1 MCAPSRR
8 IFKEKYLQDRERA
21 GAIPESLPKA
31 VSLII
36 LSHFDDMMEEKK
48 KMGKPIEVW
57 KKKKLE
63 KLTHLLWGLDA
74 FPC

>member
-8 IFKEKYLQDRERA
+8 IFEEKYLRDRARA
-21 GAIPESLPKA
+21 GVIPESLPKA

-48 KMGKPIEVW
+48 KKKESLLRFGK
-57 KKKKLE
+57 KRLE

-74 FPC
+74 FPY